1 MKFVAVTGKD
11 ASAAL
16 FEIWDEQLRDIA
28 PNRIALACDRLMKTW
43 RYPNLPTP
51 GDVRAQLEQAEEKAF
66 ELEAEREWEK
76 LLAWVRENYFPDT
89 GIRRGAPQLS
99 AATTHAAH
107 AAGRFSYIERCS
119 QEQLVW
125 CRKTFLAAYKN
136 VHDTGQVEHLL
147 SDGEAKR
154 ILARLSA
161 PAVLTPKQLP
171 PEPEVPLPP
180 RAEVRKVLDRV
191 AQIPSQEEWEARKR
205 DLKQRANA
213 WIAAH
218 PEAVKQGA
226 AQ

>member
-28 PNRIALACDRLMKTW
+28 PDKIALACDRLMKTW

-51 GDVRAQLEQAEEKAF
+51 GDVRAQLDQAEEKGF

-89 GIRRGAPQLS
+89 GVRRGAPQLP
-99 AATTHAAH
+99 ATTLHGAR
-107 AAGRFSYIERCS
+107 AAGGFSHIERCP
-119 QEQLVW
+119 QDQLVW

-136 VHDTGQVEHLL
+136 VHETEQVQHLIGK
-147 SDGEAKR
+147 GEAKK

-161 PAVLTPKQLP
+161 PAVLNVKQLP
-171 PEPEVPLPP
+171 PEPEAPLLP
-180 RAEVRKVLDRV
+180 RAEVRKVLDKI
-191 AQIPSQEEWEARKR
+191 AQIPSEEEWERRKAEQ
-205 DLKQRANA
+205 KERAAA

-218 PEAVKQGA
+218 PEAQKPA
-226 AQ
+226 CL